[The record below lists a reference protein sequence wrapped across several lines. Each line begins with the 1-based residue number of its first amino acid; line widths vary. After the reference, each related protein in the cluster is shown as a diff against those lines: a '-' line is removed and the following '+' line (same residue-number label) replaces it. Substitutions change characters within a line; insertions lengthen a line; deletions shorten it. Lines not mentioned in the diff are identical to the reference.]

1 MKQIEKALR
10 RPITGILISIV
21 MGFIVGAVVLTI
33 AGYSPL
39 AAYRE
44 MILGVFSKPK
54 YMVQVIIRATPLIFT
69 GLSISFAFKTGMFNI
84 GAEGQAIMGMV
95 TAAVVGYCIELP
107 PVIHFIAVALAA
119 IVVAG
124 LWGALVGVLKA
135 KFGIHEVISGIMLN
149 WIALY
154 FNNFMI
160 SMPWLKK
167 PEAEASYEVLESSW
181 LVVLNSWKTSDAGR
195 EWLLD
200 GTHPVL
206 SDVLIR
212 TDLNYGIF
220 LAIAAAALVWFLLT
234 RTTKGYEM
242 RAVGSGADAARFAGI
257 NVNKN
262 LILSLAIAGA
272 LAGLAGAVVITGTMP
287 HRISVL
293 TAQPGYGFDGI
304 SVALMA
310 NTSPF
315 GVIASALLFAGLQYG
330 GSSIQAELGAP
341 REIINIVLGTLIF
354 FIAMSGAFRMLADYL
369 EKRRGRSDG
378 K

>member
-287 HRISVL
+287 PRISVL

-341 REIINIVLGTLIF
+341 SEIINIVIGTIIF

>member
-135 KFGIHEVISGIMLN
+135 KFGIHEVISGTMLN

-341 REIINIVLGTLIF
+341 SEIINIVIGTIIF

>member
-160 SMPWLKK
+160 SMPWLQK

-341 REIINIVLGTLIF
+341 SEIINIVIGTIIF

>member
-272 LAGLAGAVVITGTMP
+272 LAG
-287 HRISVL
+287 
-293 TAQPGYGFDGI
+293 F
-304 SVALMA
+304 
-310 NTSPF
+310 
-315 GVIASALLFAGLQYG
+315 IASWLG
-330 GSSIQAELGAP
+330 G
-341 REIINIVLGTLIF
+341 
-354 FIAMSGAFRMLADYL
+354 
-369 EKRRGRSDG
+369 
-378 K
+378 

>member
-39 AAYRE
+39 TAYRE

-341 REIINIVLGTLIF
+341 SEIINIVIGTIIF

>member
-341 REIINIVLGTLIF
+341 REIINIVIGTIIF

>member
-160 SMPWLKK
+160 SMKKKKK

-341 REIINIVLGTLIF
+341 SEIINIVIGTIIF

>member
-21 MGFIVGAVVLTI
+21 MGFIVGAVVLII

-272 LAGLAGAVVITGTMP
+272 LAGLAGAVVITGSMP

-341 REIINIVLGTLIF
+341 SEIINIVIGTIIF

>member
-124 LWGALVGVLKA
+124 LWGALVCVLKA

-315 GVIASALLFAGLQYG
+315 GVIATALLFAGPQYG

-341 REIINIVLGTLIF
+341 SEIINIVIGTIIF

>member
-272 LAGLAGAVVITGTMP
+272 LADLAGAVVITGTMP

-341 REIINIVLGTLIF
+341 SEIINIVIGTIIF

>member
-54 YMVQVIIRATPLIFT
+54 YMVQVIIRATSLIFT

-315 GVIASALLFAGLQYG
+315 GVFASALLFAGLQYG

-341 REIINIVLGTLIF
+341 SEIINIVIGTIIF

>member
-95 TAAVVGYCIELP
+95 TAAVVGDCIELP

-330 GSSIQAELGAP
+330 GSSIQAELGAQS
-341 REIINIVLGTLIF
+341 EIINIVIGTIIF

>member
-124 LWGALVGVLKA
+124 LWGALVGVLQA
-135 KFGIHEVISGIMLN
+135 KFGIHEVISDIMLN

-341 REIINIVLGTLIF
+341 SEIINIVIGTIIF

>member
-10 RPITGILISIV
+10 RPITWILISIV

-341 REIINIVLGTLIF
+341 SEIINIVIGTIIF

>member
-1 MKQIEKALR
+1 
-10 RPITGILISIV
+10 
-21 MGFIVGAVVLTI
+21 
-33 AGYSPL
+33 
-39 AAYRE
+39 
-44 MILGVFSKPK
+44 
-54 YMVQVIIRATPLIFT
+54 
-69 GLSISFAFKTGMFNI
+69 
-84 GAEGQAIMGMV
+84 
-95 TAAVVGYCIELP
+95 
-107 PVIHFIAVALAA
+107 
-119 IVVAG
+119 
-124 LWGALVGVLKA
+124 
-135 KFGIHEVISGIMLN
+135 MLN

-262 LILSLAIAGA
+262 LILSLAIAGC
-272 LAGLAGAVVITGTMP
+272 AGGLGRAVVITGTMP

-315 GVIASALLFAGLQYG
+315 GVIASALH
-330 GSSIQAELGAP
+330 
-341 REIINIVLGTLIF
+341 
-354 FIAMSGAFRMLADYL
+354 
-369 EKRRGRSDG
+369 
-378 K
+378 

>member
-44 MILGVFSKPK
+44 MILGGFSKPK

-95 TAAVVGYCIELP
+95 TAAVAGYCIELP

-341 REIINIVLGTLIF
+341 SEIINIVIGTIIF

>member
-149 WIALY
+149 WIALS

-341 REIINIVLGTLIF
+341 SEIINIVIGTIIF

>member
-54 YMVQVIIRATPLIFT
+54 YMVQVIIRATSLIFT

-341 REIINIVLGTLIF
+341 SEIINIVIGTIIF

>member
-54 YMVQVIIRATPLIFT
+54 YMVQVIIRATPLLFT
-69 GLSISFAFKTGMFNI
+69 GLRISFAFKTGMFNI

-341 REIINIVLGTLIF
+341 SEIINIVIGTIIF

>member
-1 MKQIEKALR
+1 MKQLEKALR

-21 MGFIVGAVVLTI
+21 MGFIVGAIVLSI
-33 AGYSPL
+33 AGYNPA
-39 AAYRE
+39 AAYAS
-44 MILGVFSKPK
+44 MISGIFSKPK
-54 YMVQVIIRATPLIFT
+54 YIVQVIIRATPLIFT

-95 TAAVVGYCIELP
+95 AAVVVGYCIELP

-119 IVVAG
+119 IAAAG

-160 SMPWLKK
+160 GMPWLKK
-167 PEAEASYEVLESSW
+167 PQTEASYEVLPSSW
-181 LVVLNSWKTSDAGR
+181 IVILNEWKTSDAGR

-200 GTHPVL
+200 GTHPIL
-206 SDVLIR
+206 GDVLIK

-220 LAIAAAALVWFLLT
+220 LAIAAAFLVWFILN
-234 RTTKGYEM
+234 RTTRGYEM
-242 RAVGSGADAARFAGI
+242 RAVGSGSEAARFAGI

-262 LILSLAIAGA
+262 IILSLAFAGA
-272 LAGLAGAVVITGTMP
+272 LAGLAGAIVITGAMP
-287 HRISVL
+287 HRITTL
-293 TAQPGYGFDGI
+293 TSPPGYGFDGI

-310 NTSPF
+310 NTSPL

-330 GSSIQAELGAP
+330 GSSIQADLGAP
-341 REIINIVLGTLIF
+341 SEIINIVIGTIIF

-369 EKRRGRSDG
+369 EKRRGRSNG

>member
-107 PVIHFIAVALAA
+107 PVIHFIAVALAS

-149 WIALY
+149 WLALY

-341 REIINIVLGTLIF
+341 SEIINIVIGTIIF

>member
-341 REIINIVLGTLIF
+341 SEIINIVIGTIIF
-354 FIAMSGAFRMLADYL
+354 FFAMSGAFRMLADYL

>member
-69 GLSISFAFKTGMFNI
+69 GLSISFAFQTGMFNI

-272 LAGLAGAVVITGTMP
+272 LAGLAGAVVITGSMP

-341 REIINIVLGTLIF
+341 SEIINIVIGTIIF

>member
-1 MKQIEKALR
+1 
-10 RPITGILISIV
+10 
-21 MGFIVGAVVLTI
+21 
-33 AGYSPL
+33 
-39 AAYRE
+39 
-44 MILGVFSKPK
+44 
-54 YMVQVIIRATPLIFT
+54 
-69 GLSISFAFKTGMFNI
+69 
-84 GAEGQAIMGMV
+84 
-95 TAAVVGYCIELP
+95 
-107 PVIHFIAVALAA
+107 
-119 IVVAG
+119 
-124 LWGALVGVLKA
+124 
-135 KFGIHEVISGIMLN
+135 
-149 WIALY
+149 
-154 FNNFMI
+154 MI

-212 TDLNYGIF
+212 TDLNDGIF

-272 LAGLAGAVVITGTMP
+272 LAGLAGAVVITGTMS

-341 REIINIVLGTLIF
+341 SEIINIVIGTIIF

>member
-107 PVIHFIAVALAA
+107 PVSHFIAAALAA

-330 GSSIQAELGAP
+330 GSSIQAELGAQS
-341 REIINIVLGTLIF
+341 EIINIVIGTIIF

>member
-1 MKQIEKALR
+1 MKQLEKALR

-21 MGFIVGAVVLTI
+21 MGFIVGAIVLSI
-33 AGYSPL
+33 AGYNPA
-39 AAYRE
+39 AAYAS
-44 MILGVFSKPK
+44 MISGIFSKPK
-54 YMVQVIIRATPLIFT
+54 YIVQVIIRATPLIFT

-95 TAAVVGYCIELP
+95 AAVVVGYCIELP

-119 IVVAG
+119 IAAAG

-160 SMPWLKK
+160 GMPWLKK
-167 PEAEASYEVLESSW
+167 PQ
-181 LVVLNSWKTSDAGR
+181 TGR

-200 GTHPVL
+200 GTHPIL
-206 SDVLIR
+206 GDVLIK

-220 LAIAAAALVWFLLT
+220 LAIAAAFLVWFILN
-234 RTTKGYEM
+234 RTTRGYEM
-242 RAVGSGADAARFAGI
+242 RAVGSGSEAARFAGI

-262 LILSLAIAGA
+262 IILSLAFAGA
-272 LAGLAGAVVITGTMP
+272 LAGLAGAIVITGAMP
-287 HRISVL
+287 HRITTL
-293 TAQPGYGFDGI
+293 TSQPGYGFDGI

-310 NTSPF
+310 NTSPL

-330 GSSIQAELGAP
+330 GSSIQADLGAP
-341 REIINIVLGTLIF
+341 SEIINIVIGTIIF

-369 EKRRGRSDG
+369 EKRRGRSNG

>member
-212 TDLNYGIF
+212 TDLHYGIF

-341 REIINIVLGTLIF
+341 SEIINIVIGTIIF

>member
-272 LAGLAGAVVITGTMP
+272 LAGLAGAVVITGSMP

-341 REIINIVLGTLIF
+341 SEIINIVIGTIIF

>member
-242 RAVGSGADAARFAGI
+242 RAVGSGADVARFAGI

-341 REIINIVLGTLIF
+341 SEIINIVIGTIIF

>member
-341 REIINIVLGTLIF
+341 SEIINIVIGTIIF

-369 EKRRGRSDG
+369 EKRRGRSNG

>member
-220 LAIAAAALVWFLLT
+220 LAIATAALVWFLLT

-341 REIINIVLGTLIF
+341 SEIINIVIGTIIF

>member
-195 EWLLD
+195 ERLLD

-341 REIINIVLGTLIF
+341 SEIINIVIGTIIF